1 MNLEI
6 NAYLGK
12 SPIVRLYSPAAKS
25 LVKFFAISSATKEVA
40 TLRRGI
46 LNNLDTILKIDIETP
61 AEASST
67 EPVEAKRVINP
78 SLDNNHQI
86 YERKPI
92 NYTVNQQH
100 DKKL

>member
-6 NAYLGK
+6 NAYSGK
-12 SPIVRLYSPAAKS
+12 SPIVCLYSPAAKS

-46 LNNLDTILKIDIETP
+46 LNNLDTILKIDMETP

-78 SLDNNHQI
+78 SLDNNHKI

-92 NYTVNQQH
+92 NYTVNQHH